1 MEEDRTLSVINN
13 YEANLKMQQK
23 EQLRRNI
30 LEAASK
36 NPDQYAE
43 ATKLSRMNNV
53 PPAIVASDIDTYRNN
68 AKLDDMT
75 ADEIIS
81 KHGILAQWLENPDNA
96 ALVHDD
102 IGALTTVFDGV
113 ENVGRSIGSGF
124 ELGFNGIFGSL
135 ATELATASKYV
146 GQPLDR
152 GLKYIGADPNSDA
165 DPFDDLSN
173 FFQGYAV
180 TSRKMSERI
189 IQPAMKDAGTIE
201 RGVYSGIQSIASN
214 LLGMIGSVI
223 TKNPG
228 VGLVSAGVT
237 TGGQSASQALEKGL
251 PVDTALEYGITDAG
265 IEVATEFLPI
275 TKFISDL
282 KVGSSFG
289 KTIAHQ
295 MATEVPGELVA
306 TTGQDFTNWVYLNPD
321 KTFSDY
327 AEQLPEDL
335 AQTFIATVSSV
346 GLQTGTLKLVDYAI
360 SDKEKVSIEKA
371 KIANLKTDIQGAK
384 LNTRDPEK
392 MREVLKAANPEN
404 KTATIDAGV
413 LSHFYQSGLD
423 PEEFFNLVPD
433 ARTQFENAELSGS
446 DINIPYDEFV
456 YAIANAPTPNSYDFM
471 TDFIK
476 VDPDIEPNMHEW
488 DMKDPDQVNALIRDI
503 LDQTREQFFSKYEQ
517 VQQLPLAEE
526 IERRFRD
533 TLMNPDIMGEK
544 VRNAQT
550 AADEAKVLMEY
561 VSTRLSK
568 GGKAAEDTF
577 MQRLSKDKFFLT
589 GYKPPMP
596 KIIGT
601 GSSFYDRLRAK
612 YKAQQRNINKPRK
625 KDMSGFAKPK
635 REKATPTPLINALI
649 EMGGIERGTK
659 IAQELEHIGITTKS
673 HPRLYKKA
681 GKGALRGLDNIPLQE
696 FEQLT
701 GFHGHFKNEADQN
714 GYVSEKDLLEKL
726 RNETFGDYIRTEEQL
741 LQEQQD
747 EYDAQILD
755 ILDQEG
761 VDITTATA
769 DDIDAALKAYKDR
782 YDNEDGQQYYQGEIK
797 TKTDDG
803 YISIDSLNE
812 TEKQDIIDALFSER
826 FKGFNLDVWEEIGNK
841 VSSYTDEYIADEIF
855 GQQNPIVVKR
865 LSLSPNDIDNKNRSV
880 SDKAVS
886 QYQDMLSQSDAPAI
900 LISKKDGGG
909 WKIIEGG
916 HRLKAAQMSGK
927 KSINAIDVT
936 ELEGMDWKAY
946 LEGNDNPDMPL
957 LKNKQ
962 YFQTDDKTNTPEFK
976 KWFGDSKVVDADGK
990 PLVVYHGTTAD
1001 FDKFDSSFK
1010 KSREGFWFANSELA
1024 SKFSQSSRDGG
1035 EVTGSNVMPVYLKIE
1050 NPLIHDPKEHFG
1062 MTIDEIINEARKNGN
1077 DGIQFT
1083 SQKDGEK
1090 TFMAFEPEQIKSV
1103 FNRGT
1108 FDPNDP
1114 RIYYQNE
1121 DGQQYYQSN
1130 DFQERFIAAQ
1140 DLRDSAKEQ
1149 KYKVNIDGNGYVT
1162 VYHGTSQ
1169 KNAEKIKSDGKFN
1182 ESSFFSFRKS
1192 DVEYYAREK
1201 NKNGEVIEIKVD
1213 PRDIEYS
1220 TGSGEVFAPDSL
1232 VKSDNGYYTSINR
1245 IGYAPDGIQKFN
1257 QDNHA
1262 VTKFLNNGQTVI
1274 ELFQKANESSLMH
1287 EMGHLFLDLDA
1298 QIANH
1303 PEAPQA
1309 FKDEFNAT
1317 LAWLGIEKYSDAQV
1331 KHHEQFA
1338 RGFEAYL
1345 YTGETP
1351 NAELKSVFQ
1360 RMVIWFTRIYK
1371 NIKQLG
1377 VKINPEMKAVFDRLL
1392 ATDEA
1397 IEAQK
1402 TDKLFNVD
1410 KATMEMLNPKQQ
1422 EEYLKRKEQALQAAK
1437 EKLFRKAYRQKL
1449 REKTEWWKEESDKV
1463 RSEVEADLMKQ
1474 PVYQAII
1481 KLQDGQEKLNQDM
1494 VIKSIDRGNTINPI
1508 GKFEIKYLPRG
1519 IISKEGTLDPSV
1531 VADMHGFKSAEQMF
1545 NAMKSVDPYTKAVQK
1560 QTEERMIARHGDM
1573 LNDGTIENE
1582 ALAMVMAEDTKAAQ
1596 VELKALTEKTGIL
1609 YPSDGDFEKAA
1620 RLALSKLKV
1629 DQAIAPDKYY
1639 RAALKSARGYGAALA
1654 KKNYEAAAESK
1665 RKEIINKHLYAQS
1678 KKAREETT
1686 KALDHFKKLD
1696 KKPPKGNAKAVKIDP
1711 DYHEKIWDLL
1721 DKYDFNPKI
1730 IQKKELKLQLAA
1742 LNQWIQ
1748 AKEKD
1753 EDAVLIMPPE
1763 LTAADGKTHY
1773 RDLTMNEF
1781 RAVRDLID
1789 NLETQGRRKRKY
1801 IVEGKEKDLAEVTRE
1816 MVDTAEKFTN
1826 PLEHPL
1832 TEDRRWLAKMGKLV
1846 GGIDAINTKIQQIMV
1861 KLDGGDNYG
1870 VWTRSVYEPMQ
1881 RAVINQAIRMRQEG
1895 DNLRALMEKYYAD
1908 DKKSFKDFIAERGGF
1923 TITREELISIAMHF
1937 TATEDNRAKLLDFY
1951 EKKHGWDEEFIRDV
1965 LTQMRSKDWQFV
1977 MGVRDLYE
1985 SFWAETSAIEKRRFG
2000 YAPEKLEGLPTETFT
2015 TVDGTDIDVRGGYA
2029 RIKYDSRHS
2038 FKAMAN
2044 DLKDAY
2050 KELAIGSSSIAA
2062 TKRGSMKERKASSG
2076 QAIRLDLDVIGEH
2089 IAEQVGIITMSE
2101 TVENVAKVLRQD
2113 NVQEVMHNNLGR
2125 EYKMMVDLWLQD
2137 VSAGEGTAAQ
2147 VLGPIL
2153 RKIRT
2158 NYTIGKLAL
2167 KPLTALVQ
2175 ISGIVQTM
2183 ADPDLGVKYTLHGL
2197 KDFLSQDPR
2206 TTSEQIR
2213 AKSAYMQERKFTLNR
2228 DVADAL
2234 NEYTNKGKTIQD
2246 KAAALMLLPMRK
2258 VQAMVDMV
2266 TWKAAYIKAL
2276 DDRMDDADA
2285 IRYADMSVSRL
2296 QGSGLSTDQ
2305 AAIERGTLGNSVRK
2319 QEAVKTG
2326 TVLFSYFNAK
2336 YNIAK
2341 NAKIKYDN
2349 KQISAVDLAASIT
2362 LSFLVE
2368 GLVSAFLMGQIDW
2381 DKDEDGETTL
2391 GEATIGLGQMALY
2404 NAASTIPY
2412 GRTVASTIQGFTP
2425 YDAFTAQL
2433 VALGKFIGMAAGD
2446 SYDLLTDTK
2455 DLEDI
2460 NWESRAKTTIDAI
2473 GVFFAIPSSEAKVLI
2488 RAVNK
2493 EDPELMD
2500 YLVYQK

>member
-1 MEEDRTLSVINN
+1 MDEDRTLSAINN
-13 YEANLKMQQK
+13 YEANLKKQQA

-30 LEAASK
+30 IAASQR

-43 ATKLSRMNNV
+43 AVQLSRMNNV

-68 AKLDDMT
+68 SKLDDAIARKIVT
-75 ADEIIS
+75 QYKTFDE
-81 KHGILAQWLENPDNA
+81 WLQNPDNA

-124 ELGFNGIFGSL
+124 ALGFNGIWGSL
-135 ATELATASKYV
+135 ATESATASKYV
-146 GQPLDR
+146 GQPFDR

-180 TSRKMSERI
+180 TNRKMSERI
-189 IQPAMKDAGTIE
+189 IQPVMKDAGTIE

-214 LLGMIGSVI
+214 FLGMTASVI

-251 PVDTALEYGITDAG
+251 PVETALKYGITDAG

-289 KTIAHQ
+289 KTIANQ
-295 MATEVPGELVA
+295 MIAEVPGELMA
-306 TTGQDFTNWVYLNPD
+306 TTAQDFTNWIYLHPE

-327 AEQLPEDL
+327 ANQLPEDL

-360 SDKEKVSIEKA
+360 SDKEKVLIEKA
-371 KIANLKTDIQGAK
+371 KIANLKTNIQGAK

-476 VDPDIEPNMHEW
+476 VDPYIEPNMHEW

-533 TLMNPDIMGEK
+533 TLMNQDIMGEK

-625 KDMSGFAKPK
+625 KDIVGFSKPK
-635 REKATPTPLINALI
+635 RDKATPTPLINALI
-649 EMGGIERGTK
+649 KRGGVKRGSK
-659 IAQELEHIGITTKS
+659 IAAELEHIGITTKS
-673 HPRLYKKA
+673 HPRLYA
-681 GKGALRGLDNIPLQE
+681 HGKLQDIDNIPIDDLE
-696 FEQLT
+696 GDIGTSGIFSRD
-701 GFHGHFKNEADQN
+701 ADLN
-714 GYVSEKDLLEKL
+714 GYVDRSELLDKIRDESH
-726 RNETFGDYIRTEEQL
+726 GDYIRTDEQAAK
-741 LQEQQD
+741 EQQD

-769 DDIDAALKAYKDR
+769 DDIDAALKSYKDR
-782 YDNEDGQQYYQGEIK
+782 YNNEDGQEYYQ
-797 TKTDDG
+797 
-803 YISIDSLNE
+803 
-812 TEKQDIIDALFSER
+812 
-826 FKGFNLDVWEEIGNK
+826 
-841 VSSYTDEYIADEIF
+841 
-855 GQQNPIVVKR
+855 
-865 LSLSPNDIDNKNRSV
+865 DN
-880 SDKAVS
+880 
-886 QYQDMLSQSDAPAI
+886 Y
-900 LISKKDGGG
+900 
-909 WKIIEGG
+909 
-916 HRLKAAQMSGK
+916 
-927 KSINAIDVT
+927 
-936 ELEGMDWKAY
+936 
-946 LEGNDNPDMPL
+946 
-957 LKNKQ
+957 
-962 YFQTDDKTNTPEFK
+962 
-976 KWFGDSKVVDADGK
+976 
-990 PLVVYHGTTAD
+990 
-1001 FDKFDSSFK
+1001 
-1010 KSREGFWFANSELA
+1010 
-1024 SKFSQSSRDGG
+1024 
-1035 EVTGSNVMPVYLKIE
+1035 
-1050 NPLIHDPKEHFG
+1050 
-1062 MTIDEIINEARKNGN
+1062 
-1077 DGIQFT
+1077 
-1083 SQKDGEK
+1083 
-1090 TFMAFEPEQIKSV
+1090 
-1103 FNRGT
+1103 
-1108 FDPNDP
+1108 
-1114 RIYYQNE
+1114 
-1121 DGQQYYQSN
+1121 
-1130 DFQERFIAAQ
+1130 
-1140 DLRDSAKEQ
+1140 
-1149 KYKVNIDGNGYVT
+1149 
-1162 VYHGTSQ
+1162 
-1169 KNAEKIKSDGKFN
+1169 
-1182 ESSFFSFRKS
+1182 
-1192 DVEYYAREK
+1192 
-1201 NKNGEVIEIKVD
+1201 
-1213 PRDIEYS
+1213 
-1220 TGSGEVFAPDSL
+1220 
-1232 VKSDNGYYTSINR
+1232 
-1245 IGYAPDGIQKFN
+1245 
-1257 QDNHA
+1257 A

-1274 ELFQKANESSLMH
+1274 ELFQNANESSLMH

-1360 RMVIWFTRIYK
+1360 RMVLWFTRIYK

-1519 IISKEGTLDPSV
+1519 IISKEGTLDPNV

-1639 RAALKSARGYGAALA
+1639 RAALKSAREYGAALA

-1730 IQKKELKLQLAA
+1730 SQKKELKLQLAA

-1773 RDLTMNEF
+1773 HDLTMNEF

-1832 TEDRRWLAKMGKLV
+1832 TEDRRWLAKMGSLV

-1965 LTQMRSKDWQFV
+1965 LTQMRAKDWQFV

-2038 FKAMAN
+2038 FKTMAN

-2101 TVENVAKVLRQD
+2101 AVENTAKVLRQD
-2113 NVQEVMHNNLGR
+2113 NVQEVMHNNLGK

-2137 VSAGEGTAAQ
+2137 VAAGEGTAVQ
-2147 VLGPIL
+2147 VNGAIL

-2175 ISGIVQTM
+2175 MSGIVQTM

-2246 KAAALMLLPMRK
+2246 KAAALMLLPMQK

-2285 IRYADMSVSRL
+2285 IRYADLSVSRL

-2425 YDAFTAQL
+2425 HDAFTAQL
-2433 VALGKFIGMAAGD
+2433 VALGKFIGTAAGD

-2493 EDPELMD
+2493 DDPELMD

>member
-1 MEEDRTLSVINN
+1 MDEDRTLSAINN
-13 YEANLKMQQK
+13 YEANLKKQQA

-30 LEAASK
+30 IAASQR

-43 ATKLSRMNNV
+43 AVQLSRMNNV
-53 PPAIVASDIDTYRNN
+53 PPAIIASDIDTYRNN
-68 AKLDDMT
+68 SKLDDAT
-75 ADEIIS
+75 ARKIVTQYKTFDE
-81 KHGILAQWLENPDNA
+81 WLQNPDNA
-96 ALVHDD
+96 ALAHDD

-124 ELGFNGIFGSL
+124 ALGFNGIWGSL
-135 ATELATASKYV
+135 ATQSATASKYV
-146 GQPLDR
+146 GQPFDR

-173 FFQGYAV
+173 FFQKYAV
-180 TSRKMSERI
+180 TNRKMSERI

-214 LLGMIGSVI
+214 LPGMIASVI

-251 PVDTALEYGITDAG
+251 PVDTALKYGITDAG

-289 KTIAHQ
+289 KTIANQ
-295 MATEVPGELVA
+295 MIAEVPGELAA
-306 TTGQDFTNWVYLNPD
+306 TTGQNFTNWIYLNPD

-327 AEQLPEDL
+327 AKELPEDL

-392 MREVLKAANPEN
+392 MREVLKAANPDN

-476 VDPDIEPNMHEW
+476 VDPDIDPNMHEW

-503 LDQTREQFFSKYEQ
+503 LDQTREQFDARYEQ

-533 TLMNPDIMGEK
+533 TLMNQDIMGEK

-625 KDMSGFAKPK
+625 KDIFGFSKPK
-635 REKATPTPLINALI
+635 RDKATPTPLINALI
-649 EMGGIERGTK
+649 KRGGVKRGSK
-659 IAQELEHIGITTKS
+659 IAAELEHIGITTKS
-673 HPRLYKKA
+673 HPRLYA
-681 GKGALRGLDNIPLQE
+681 HGKLQDIDNIPIDDLE
-696 FEQLT
+696 GDIGTSGIFSRD
-701 GFHGHFKNEADQN
+701 ADLN
-714 GYVSEKDLLEKL
+714 GYVDRSELLDKIRDESH
-726 RNETFGDYIRTEEQL
+726 GDYIRTDEQAAK
-741 LQEQQD
+741 EQQD

-769 DDIDAALKAYKDR
+769 DDIDAALKAYQDR
-782 YDNEDGQQYYQGEIK
+782 YNNEDGQQYFQSNDFQERVIAAQDLRDAAKEQKYKVKIDGNGYVTVYHGTSQKNAEKIKADGRFNESSFFSFRKSDVEYYANEKNKNGEVFEIK
-797 TKTDDG
+797 VDPRDIEYSTGSGEVFAPDILVKSDNG
-803 YISIDSLNE
+803 YYVSI
-812 TEKQDIIDALFSER
+812 
-826 FKGFNLDVWEEIGNK
+826 
-841 VSSYTDEYIADEIF
+841 
-855 GQQNPIVVKR
+855 KR
-865 LSLSPNDIDNKNRSV
+865 PE
-880 SDKAVS
+880 
-886 QYQDMLSQSDAPAI
+886 Q
-900 LISKKDGGG
+900 
-909 WKIIEGG
+909 
-916 HRLKAAQMSGK
+916 
-927 KSINAIDVT
+927 T
-936 ELEGMDWKAY
+936 
-946 LEGNDNPDMPL
+946 
-957 LKNKQ
+957 Q
-962 YFQTDDKTNTPEFK
+962 YFQAADKTNTPEFK
-976 KWFGDSKVVDADGK
+976 KWFGDSKVVDADGN
-990 PLVVYHGTTAD
+990 PLVVYHGSRTNIEQ
-1001 FDKFDSSFK
+1001 FDVRQGRD
-1010 KSREGFWFANSELA
+1010 EGFYGKGIYFTPDSVNASGYAETAITGFTAGPNIIPAYISLQKPFVVNWSENEVSAKDFVARLNEIGA
-1024 SKFSQSSRDGG
+1024 EALTEELKTQGYDGVMVYAENIDRINKLD
-1035 EVTGSNVMPVYLKIE
+1035 EVV
-1050 NPLIHDPKEHFG
+1050 
-1062 MTIDEIINEARKNGN
+1062 
-1077 DGIQFT
+1077 
-1083 SQKDGEK
+1083 
-1090 TFMAFEPEQIKSV
+1090 AFEPEQIKSV

-1108 FDPNDP
+1108 FDPNDS
-1114 RIYYQNE
+1114 RILY
-1121 DGQQYYQSN
+1121 
-1130 DFQERFIAAQ
+1130 
-1140 DLRDSAKEQ
+1140 
-1149 KYKVNIDGNGYVT
+1149 
-1162 VYHGTSQ
+1162 
-1169 KNAEKIKSDGKFN
+1169 
-1182 ESSFFSFRKS
+1182 
-1192 DVEYYAREK
+1192 
-1201 NKNGEVIEIKVD
+1201 
-1213 PRDIEYS
+1213 
-1220 TGSGEVFAPDSL
+1220 
-1232 VKSDNGYYTSINR
+1232 
-1245 IGYAPDGIQKFN
+1245 

-1371 NIKQLG
+1371 NIRQLG

-1519 IISKEGTLDPSV
+1519 IISKEGTLDPGV
-1531 VADMHGFKSAEQMF
+1531 IADIYGFKSAEQMYY
-1545 NAMKSVDPYTKAVQK
+1545 AMKSADPYTKAVQK

-1639 RAALKSARGYGAALA
+1639 RAAMKSAREYGAALA

-1730 IQKKELKLQLAA
+1730 SQKKELKLQLAA

-1832 TEDRRWLAKMGKLV
+1832 TEDRRWLAKMGSFV

-2038 FKAMAN
+2038 FKTMAN

-2050 KELAIGSSSIAA
+2050 KELAIGSGSIAA

-2101 TVENVAKVLRQD
+2101 AVENTAKVLRQD
-2113 NVQEVMHNNLGR
+2113 NVQEVMHNNLGK

-2137 VSAGEGTAAQ
+2137 VAAGEGTAAQ
-2147 VLGPIL
+2147 VNGAIL

-2175 ISGIVQTM
+2175 MSGIVQTM

-2246 KAAALMLLPMRK
+2246 KAAALMLLPMQK

-2285 IRYADMSVSRL
+2285 IRYADLSVSRL

-2425 YDAFTAQL
+2425 HDAFTAQL
-2433 VALGKFIGMAAGD
+2433 VALGKFIGTAAGD